1 MFSGISGK
9 SQILFLIVFV
19 SRYFQDSNNYNT
31 LLTLVFIGTT
41 AATLFVIYFKFHHT
55 NEILL
60 DSFRIELLIVPAA
73 ILAGF
78 VNNFVNSEFSF
89 TNILWAFSIYLE
101 ALAIIPQI
109 ILVRKTGEAERLTT
123 NYIFALVCYRA
134 LHNLYLVKIIF
145 FLI

>member
-9 SQILFLIVFV
+9 SQILFLFVFV
-19 SRYFQDSNNYNT
+19 SRHFQDNFLGNYNM
-31 LLTLVFIGTT
+31 LLNLVFIGVTI
-41 AATLFVIYFKFHHT
+41 ATIFTIYFKFPHT

-89 TNILWAFSIYLE
+89 RNILWAFSIYLE

-109 ILVRKTGEAERLTT
+109 IFVKRTGEGERLTT
-123 NYIFALVCYRA
+123 TYIFVLVYYRA
-134 LHNLYLVKIIF
+134 LHNLYLVKVI
-145 FLI
+145 L